1 MSRAAYRDAV
11 YSNFGGD
18 DPEMMSRSFTNAY
31 MLVYVKKS
39 AVNDVLC
46 SVYELDIPSHLKV
59 RFENEKLRDA
69 QRKKEKEEA
78 TFLCDVTVSVFT
90 VTIFLFILYKK

>member
-1 MSRAAYRDAV
+1 
-11 YSNFGGD
+11 
-18 DPEMMSRSFTNAY
+18 MMSRSFTNAY

-46 SVYELDIPSHLKV
+46 SVYESDIPNHLKI
-59 RFENEKLRDA
+59 RFESEKRRDA

-78 TFLCDVTVSVFT
+78 TFLCDVTVSF
-90 VTIFLFILYKK
+90 